1 MADTISRGES
11 VVHWIASVGLHLL
24 LPLTPLFIE
33 RLITGSFGVVSMTL
47 SAAMYA
53 VSTGVGSRN
62 VAILIIS
69 LLIFFFYSAMYGA
82 HMYASTLE
90 EPKQLGEF
98 SAGILIL
105 LMLATNIV
113 IKFIYHVIDLK
124 PLTDIVIGKE

>member
-1 MADTISRGES
+1 MADIISRRES
-11 VVHWIASVGLHLL
+11 VTHWIASVGLHLL
-24 LPLTPLFIE
+24 LPLAPLFIE
-33 RLITGSFGVVSMTL
+33 RLITSSFGVISMTL

-53 VSTGVGSRN
+53 ISTGVGSKN

-90 EPKQLGEF
+90 EPKVLGEF
-98 SAGILIL
+98 SAGIVIIC
-105 LMLATNIV
+105 MLVTNMI
-113 IKFIYHVIDLK
+113 IKFIYHIIDLK